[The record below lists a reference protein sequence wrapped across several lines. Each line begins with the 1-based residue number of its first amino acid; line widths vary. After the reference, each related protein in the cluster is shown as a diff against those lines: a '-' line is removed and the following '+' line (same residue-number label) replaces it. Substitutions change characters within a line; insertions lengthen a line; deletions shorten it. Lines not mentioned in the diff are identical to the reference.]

1 MPYEWTLER
10 IARLKDLW
18 QDGMSSRDIAQ
29 KMGEGL
35 TRNAVIGKA
44 NRLGLSVSGR
54 AKVNSKASEVKK
66 VVVLPPDTSMRKK
79 CQWPF
84 GDPAKDN
91 FYFCGQPTLESRP
104 YCKEH
109 CALAY
114 RRSVSGKASAPQSA

>member
-10 IARLKDLW
+10 ITRLKNLW

-35 TRNAVIGKA
+35 SRNAVIGKA
-44 NRLGLSVSGR
+44 NRLGLSASSR
-54 AKVNSKASEVKK
+54 AKVSSKVSEVKK
-66 VVVLPPDTSMRKK
+66 AVVLPPDTPMRKK

-84 GDPAKDN
+84 GDPATDN
-91 FYFCGQPTLESRP
+91 FYFCEQPTLESRP

-114 RRSVSGKASAPQSA
+114 RRSVSAKASAAQSV